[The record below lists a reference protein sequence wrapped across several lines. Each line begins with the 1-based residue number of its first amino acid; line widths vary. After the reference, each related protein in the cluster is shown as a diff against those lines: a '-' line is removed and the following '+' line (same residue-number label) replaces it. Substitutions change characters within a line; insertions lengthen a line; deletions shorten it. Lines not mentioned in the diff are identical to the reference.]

1 MNELLEKF
9 NDTSAQSSF
18 EAKDAQKNM
27 GIVAV
32 CYFLSFLFFVPIAMD
47 SSSNYNRF
55 HANQILTVFLA
66 EVAVS
71 IVCAILGLIPVLGTI
86 IGILAGAAVL
96 VVVIF
101 LIIGVTKGMAV
112 RVPFIGELIKLF

>member
-18 EAKDAQKNM
+18 EAKDVQKNM

-96 VVVIF
+96 AVVVF